1 MLTIFLN
8 GCVTPFIDEIV
19 ELIKFLLDSIFL
31 TSIPLGQVLQVLL
44 LILQFEDL
52 SAHISHF
59 SIVLRL

>member
-1 MLTIFLN
+1 MFTIFLN
-8 GCVTPFIDEIV
+8 SCVPSFIDEIV

-31 TSIPLGQVLQVLL
+31 TSVPLGQILQVLL

-52 SAHISHF
+52 STHISHF